1 MTLKLM
7 NSYFQRKQYVLI
19 NNIESKLQ
27 SNNYGVPQG
36 STLGP
41 LLFLLYINDI
51 GNATHSIPRLFAD
64 DACFLLNHSNLTTL
78 NTELKLELTEVFKWC
93 SANKLTI
100 NPNKCHCMIIPPST
114 KDFTLDFTLKIDNTI
129 VPSNET
135 VKYLGVIIDSKLS
148 FAPHIKYLESKLSR
162 ANGII
167 SRLKSTL
174 PNDALLKLYYAL
186 FQPHLLYG
194 LTIWG
199 SPFPTYLNPI
209 KTLQNRAVKN
219 IGSGS
224 MYDNSNPCYVRF
236 NILKLQDLYIVETAK
251 IVYNYIHRPSMLPP
265 LFSITSIGL
274 I

>member
-1 MTLKLM
+1 MQLM
-7 NSYFQRKQYVLI
+7 SIKVGLL
-19 NNIESKLQ
+19 S
-27 SNNYGVPQG
+27 V
-36 STLGP
+36 P
-41 LLFLLYINDI
+41 LLKTSVREKGGLGGFAPQTLTRSYSFEPPLSKKRSR
-51 GNATHSIPRLFAD
+51 ATD
-64 DACFLLNHSNLTTL
+64 
-78 NTELKLELTEVFKWC
+78 
-93 SANKLTI
+93 
-100 NPNKCHCMIIPPST
+100 PNKCHCMIIPPST

-129 VPSNET
+129 IPSNAT
-135 VKYLGVIIDSKLS
+135 VKYLGEIIDSKLS

-174 PNDALLKLYYAL
+174 PDDALLKLNYAL

-199 SPFPTYLNPI
+199 STFPTYLNPI

-224 MYDNSNPCYVRF
+224 MYDNSNPYYVRF

-251 IVYNYIHRPSMLPP
+251 IVYNYCIYTDQACFP
-265 LFSITSIGL
+265 LFSQSL
-274 I
+274 Q